1 MSFKNSNI
9 KIVVLDLDGK
19 GKMVGGTYLNKAK
32 NVGIMY
38 FDINEQWSRLEHS
51 SVEKAIMYSIVLPKQ
66 KIELVNDDDLQKIQ
80 QIYGVQNDKSNSN
93 AKTDASDSTV
103 ENDASDSSWPV
114 VFWPLGFCGFVVCFF
129 GLL

>member
-1 MSFKNSNI
+1 MHQI
-9 KIVVLDLDGK
+9 GHLLG
-19 GKMVGGTYLNKAK
+19 
-32 NVGIMY
+32 
-38 FDINEQWSRLEHS
+38 LEHS
-51 SVEKAIMYSIVLPKQ
+51 YVEKAIMYPIVLPKQ

-114 VFWPLGFCGFVVCFF
+114 VFWPLGFSGFVVCFF